1 MTGIR
6 KSNGGEIALCQRED
20 AVSASP
26 LLVRTRDLTIR
37 TGDLARV
44 PPHVRDL
51 LVSHGRIQSEIAT
64 ERRADAASNP
74 HAATYKQ
81 ATAAYKTFVADVK
94 RHTAARDAATGAVRM
109 KHTDLL
115 HEMKNSEPEIR
126 NAYETA
132 QRNYKA
138 WKESHGNRTTAS
150 PQITAL
156 QQRLAKV
163 AGELAL
169 YFDT

>member
-1 MTGIR
+1 M
-6 KSNGGEIALCQRED
+6 
-20 AVSASP
+20 
-26 LLVRTRDLTIR
+26 
-37 TGDLARV
+37 
-44 PPHVRDL
+44 RDL
-51 LVSHGRIQSEIAT
+51 LVRHGRIQSEIAT

-115 HEMKNSEPEIR
+115 HGMKNSEPEIR